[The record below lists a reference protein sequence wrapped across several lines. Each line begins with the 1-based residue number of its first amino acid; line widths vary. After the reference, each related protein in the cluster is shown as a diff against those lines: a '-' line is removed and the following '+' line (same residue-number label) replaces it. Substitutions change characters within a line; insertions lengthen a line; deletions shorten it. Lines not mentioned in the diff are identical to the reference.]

1 MDERSRLDEL
11 TRRWRE
17 RHEARRGALRD
28 RPRADPERQ
37 ARATAAFPYRSISPA
52 AYADAHGENMA
63 GFTYDDER
71 YDDPAL
77 DAWLL
82 ELGELLRARRGG
94 ARQPPG
100 D

>member
-1 MDERSRLDEL
+1 MEERARLDEL
-11 TRRWRE
+11 TRRWRA

-37 ARATAAFPYRSISPA
+37 ARAAGAFPYRSISPA
-52 AYADAHGENMA
+52 TYADTHGENMA

-71 YDDPAL
+71 YDDPEL
-77 DAWLL
+77 DAWIV
-82 ELGELLRARRGG
+82 ELGELLRAQRGG
-94 ARQPPG
+94 AHQPPG